1 VMTFSNSL
9 MQRVVLVMQT
19 IILTTLTKI
28 VNIVRYE
35 AVVVLKFVMEIVEL

>member
-1 VMTFSNSL
+1 MTFSNSL